1 MESIKAMRPDVA
13 INVYSLRPSQL
24 ETNPR
29 ESPPPQTPEHR
40 IRRALFPSATPATG
54 GSSGSGH

>member
-13 INVYSLRPSQL
+13 INVYSLRASQL
-24 ETNPR
+24 ETNPP

-40 IRRALFPSATPATG
+40 IRRALFPSATPTTG

>member
-13 INVYSLRPSQL
+13 INCYSLRASQL
-24 ETNPR
+24 EAN

-40 IRRALFPSATPATG
+40 IRRALFPSATPTTG